1 MTGWDAGGRSAAGES
16 GQGGT
21 DRSGPGARPGDP
33 QGFLVTVDGVDRI
46 HFLDWGLPGPL
57 GASSAARGEAAN
69 PVLLIHGIAG
79 TAWTWAP
86 VARRLRDRHRVVAQ
100 DLRGHGLSDAPTVGY
115 WPEELAADALAV
127 AEGGGLLDAG
137 RPLIVAGH
145 GFGAIVAAWLAVRLG
160 ESCGGVVLVDGGW
173 EHPEAATGLEPDE
186 FVRSLDEPPEVMK
199 SMADWLADRAAF
211 DPGTWDADQE
221 WAARAAVVELPA
233 GRVVL
238 AARPHVLAACV
249 DAMYAHHPAEVLA
262 GIRAPIVALVAAE
275 DEAGQRRAA
284 LAVVEKAIQAAGRP
298 PIRVLDFPDAGH
310 NLMRYRPDAVSA
322 AIETAGERSLGLPLR
337 S

>member
-1 MTGWDAGGRSAAGES
+1 MT
-16 GQGGT
+16 GT
-21 DRSGPGARPGDP
+21 DRDESRGRGSSEARPGDP
-33 QGFLVTVDGVDRI
+33 QGFLVTVDRVDRI
-46 HFLDWGLPGPL
+46 HFLDWGPPEPP
-57 GASSAARGEAAN
+57 GASSAARAEAAN

-100 DLRGHGLSDAPTVGY
+100 DLRGHGLSDAPTAGY
-115 WPEELAADALAV
+115 RPDELAADAFAV
-127 AEGGGLLDAG
+127 AEGAGLLELG
-137 RPLIVAGH
+137 RPLLVAGH
-145 GFGAIVAAWLAVRLG
+145 GFGAIVAAWLAFRLG

-173 EHPEAATGLEPDE
+173 EHPEGSTGLEPDE
-186 FVRSLDEPPEVMK
+186 FVRSLDEPPEVMR
-199 SMADWLADRAAF
+199 SMAAWLADRAAF

-238 AARPHVLAACV
+238 ATRPHVLAACV
-249 DAMYAHHPAEVLA
+249 EAMYAHRPGDVLA
-262 GIRAPIVALVAAE
+262 RIHAPIVALVAAE
-275 DEAGQRRAA
+275 DDARQRRAA
-284 LAVVEKAIQAAGRP
+284 LAEVQNALSANGRP
-298 PIRVLDFPDAGH
+298 PLRILDFPDAGH
-310 NLMRYRPDAVSA
+310 NLMRYRPDAVSG